1 MIASSH
7 PSSSNGAEGKSIAII
22 RERLKKV
29 VMSVTH
35 FSPLFR
41 HKMFFSDVVSLLIPP
56 CRKIRL
62 QSEKVG
68 NNGDEYRGIG
78 TNDGSNDGP
87 NSLALLATT
96 SREKGS
102 SIQ

>member
-1 MIASSH
+1 
-7 PSSSNGAEGKSIAII
+7 
-22 RERLKKV
+22 
-29 VMSVTH
+29 
-35 FSPLFR
+35 
-41 HKMFFSDVVSLLIPP
+41 MFFSDVVSLLIPP

-78 TNDGSNDGP
+78 TNDGSNDGSNDGP